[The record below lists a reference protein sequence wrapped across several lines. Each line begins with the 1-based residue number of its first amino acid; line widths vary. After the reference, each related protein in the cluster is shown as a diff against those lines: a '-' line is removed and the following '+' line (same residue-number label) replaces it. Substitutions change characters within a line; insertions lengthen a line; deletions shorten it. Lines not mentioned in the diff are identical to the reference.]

1 MLVPTNENFSSRER
15 LALLGMIDRLS
26 RSIGECE
33 RIVQT
38 PVPLNYARHTIR
50 FLTMWLLT
58 VPLAVCG
65 EIGLATGPVVG
76 MLAWALFGIYEIGV
90 VIEDPFQRTLKVRS

>member
-1 MLVPTNENFSSRER
+1 
-15 LALLGMIDRLS
+15 MIDRLS

-76 MLAWALFGIYEIGV
+76 VLAWALFGIYEIGV